1 MHPYDLSIGIDVDT
15 IGYRNIAIMLHEDG
29 CLSTNILAADRYFP
43 IGKDKID
50 AFLEYVTAHGEAAI
64 QEYPFDM
71 SAPNASCIPE

>member
-1 MHPYDLSIGIDVDT
+1 
-15 IGYRNIAIMLHEDG
+15 MLHEDG

-50 AFLEYVTAHGEAAI
+50 AFLAYVTAHGEATI
-64 QEYPFDM
+64 QEYPLDM